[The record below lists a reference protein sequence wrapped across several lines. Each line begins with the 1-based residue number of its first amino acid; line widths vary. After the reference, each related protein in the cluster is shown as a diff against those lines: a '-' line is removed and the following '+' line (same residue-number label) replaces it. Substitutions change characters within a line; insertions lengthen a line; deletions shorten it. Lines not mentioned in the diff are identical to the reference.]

1 MGKWQL
7 TFVLQDVLGVGQHA
21 GEGAAEE
28 QPQGCRAHKQE
39 NHAGG
44 ENQEQQEGDEDPDL
58 RAASIKISQKN
69 AECDRG

>member
-1 MGKWQL
+1 MPKFQL

-28 QPQGCRAHKQE
+28 QPQGCCPHEQE

-58 RAASIKISQKN
+58 
-69 AECDRG
+69 